1 MLTTGRIL
9 EGLVTTCGEGGQ
21 AHVAPMGPI
30 VDDAMQTLR
39 FRPFQSSTTFR
50 NLQRTGEG
58 VLHVTDDVE
67 LLAKAAVGRVETLP
81 LMHAAPNV
89 RGWILDEACR
99 WYEFRVT
106 SIDTSQ
112 DRSEIM
118 ANVVAHGQQREFFGF
133 NRAMHA
139 VLELAIL
146 ATRIHLL
153 SPDFLRAEIERL
165 AIPVQKTA
173 GPKEIRAFEFLST
186 YLRNNLAEQ
195 LSSESGDSTATGADS

>member
-9 EGLVTTCGEGGQ
+9 EGLVTTCDIGGQ
-21 AHVAPMGPI
+21 AHLAPMGPI
-30 VDDAMQTLR
+30 VDEAMQTLR
-39 FRPFQSSTTFR
+39 LRPFQSSTTFR

-67 LLAKAAVGRVETLP
+67 LLAKAAVGKVETLP
-81 LMHAAPNV
+81 ALHPTQNV
-89 RGWILDEACR
+89 TGWILDDACR
-99 WYEFRVT
+99 WYEFRVD

-112 DRSEIM
+112 ERSEIV
-118 ANVVAHGQQREFFGF
+118 ATVVAQGQQRDFFGF

-139 VLELAIL
+139 VVELAIL
-146 ATRIHLL
+146 ATRVHLL
-153 SPDFLRAEIERL
+153 SPDFLQSEIERL

-186 YLRNNLAEQ
+186 HLRNRLAEQ
-195 LSSESGDSTATGADS
+195 PESASDSSPTSGAAS